1 MEMRLIKLLSRIIK
15 DAESIHMHFP
25 LQILAENTY
34 LTSYF
39 NDKIK
44 NNKWN
49 YGYKIN
55 IINSKGNDSFHIIV
69 ISI

>member
-1 MEMRLIKLLSRIIK
+1 MSGILK

-25 LQILAENTY
+25 VQILAENTY

-44 NNKWN
+44 NNKWK
-49 YGYKIN
+49 YRYKIK
-55 IINSKGNDSFHIIV
+55 IINSKNLFEI
-69 ISI
+69 

>member
-1 MEMRLIKLLSRIIK
+1 LIILAAIFIPLYTIGIIYMEMRLIKLLSRIIK

-44 NNKWN
+44 NNK
-49 YGYKIN
+49 
-55 IINSKGNDSFHIIV
+55 
-69 ISI
+69 

>member
-1 MEMRLIKLLSRIIK
+1 MSGILK

-25 LQILAENTY
+25 VQILAENTY

-44 NNKWN
+44 NNKWK
-49 YGYKIN
+49 YRYKIK
-55 IINSKGNDSFHIIV
+55 IINSKVNDSFHIIV
-69 ISI
+69 